1 MLKLKV
7 VTVKTNKEVC
17 LGLNCHLGQVHRIG
31 TTAALFSVLLIT
43 IIKSNCI
50 PRQEET

>member
-7 VTVKTNKEVC
+7 VTVKTNKEAC

-43 IIKSNCI
+43 IIKPNCI